1 MDELLKSKN
10 VDVRM
15 PRARVRKKIIF
26 PHTQNSFKENISNVI
41 IPAVDADLTDDFVSV
56 IESRVHNK

>member
-1 MDELLKSKN
+1 MWECHE
-10 VDVRM
+10 
-15 PRARVRKKIIF
+15 PEWEKKIIF